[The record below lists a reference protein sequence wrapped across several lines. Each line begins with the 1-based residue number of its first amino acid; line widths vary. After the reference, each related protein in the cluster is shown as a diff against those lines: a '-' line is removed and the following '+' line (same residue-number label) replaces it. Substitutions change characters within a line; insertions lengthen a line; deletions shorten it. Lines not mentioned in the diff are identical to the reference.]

1 MIRWLLY
8 LIPSLLSTVLCYL
21 TNWFVVLFADRDGE
35 LHGVLHLWQTWD
47 DSLNGEFSVQ
57 CAPKFLRY
65 DWSKHYV
72 EYRDTTQYLRSVN
85 RDRWFATCIN
95 DEWTLWERFQ
105 RYACRVLWLMR
116 NNAYGFCFY
125 LLGATVSPFLETT
138 QSEHVIK
145 SREIFGGNVAGAW
158 MYKND
163 APIFTLFGWTVHW
176 NNFLGWKIDT
186 GAKFDTRSM
195 IANRIAFSFKKE
207 GGE

>member
-35 LHGVLHLWQTWD
+35 LHGLFHLWQTWD
-47 DSLNGEFSVQ
+47 DSLNGEFSVE

-65 DWSKHYV
+65 DWAKHYV
-72 EYRDTTQYLRSVN
+72 EYKDTTQYLRSVN

-95 DEWTLWERFQ
+95 DDWTLWERFQ

-125 LLGATVSPFLETT
+125 LLGYTATPTIEVT
-138 QSEHVIK
+138 QSANTISAKE
-145 SREIFGGNVAGAW
+145 RNGEGW
-158 MYKND
+158 MYKNTSK
-163 APIFTLFGWTVHW
+163 IFSLFGWEVHW
-176 NNFLGWKIDT
+176 NNFLGWKLDT
-186 GAKFDTRSM
+186 DAQFDTRSM
-195 IANRIAFSFKKE
+195 IANRIAFFFKRE
-207 GGE
+207 GE